1 MAKGENIFKRKDGRW
16 EARYI
21 KGRGLSGKVKHGYCY
36 GKTYREAKEKA
47 EKCKAALA
55 NGHPLPTA
63 KAQSPFSVYCAE
75 WLDRKKDKVK
85 ESTYIKYTT
94 VLERHIIPNLGMC
107 CPLGFTTELIDDFI
121 KQLQFEEELSPKT
134 VYDILV
140 VLHIILKFTVSKG
153 LVSLGMVQ
161 INYPSPTISA

>member
-1 MAKGENIFKRKDGRW
+1 
-16 EARYI
+16 
-21 KGRGLSGKVKHGYCY
+21 
-36 GKTYREAKEKA
+36 
-47 EKCKAALA
+47 
-55 NGHPLPTA
+55 
-63 KAQSPFSVYCAE
+63 
-75 WLDRKKDKVK
+75 
-85 ESTYIKYTT
+85 
-94 VLERHIIPNLGMC
+94 MC